1 MSTSRD
7 LSAAVSRAIKRVG
20 RLDLLI
26 YYLKIEKGVATK
38 DIREMTGL
46 SQDKLNRRLQKIYSK
61 IREEVGANLIN

>member
-1 MSTSRD
+1 MNTSRD
-7 LSAAVSRAIKRVG
+7 LSVAVSRAIKKVG

-46 SQDKLNRRLQKIYSK
+46 SQDKLNRRLQKIYTK
-61 IREEVGANLIN
+61 IREEVGANSIN

>member
-1 MSTSRD
+1 MNTSRD
-7 LSAAVSRAIKRVG
+7 LSVAVSRAIKKVG

-46 SQDKLNRRLQKIYSK
+46 SQDKLNRRLQKIYTK
-61 IREEVGANLIN
+61 IREEVGADPIN